1 MWFQDKVMLS
11 PRKAS
16 MLEFF
21 RVENLLF
28 ACQRRRFRKETV
40 IIECW
45 TLITGLLFFLIF
57 RTLEEVLL
65 RIQESENYSDTKT
78 YFFDGRLVFDTFD
91 EIKLEFFV
99 A

>member
-1 MWFQDKVMLS
+1 M
-11 PRKAS
+11 
-16 MLEFF
+16 
-21 RVENLLF
+21 ENLLFF
-28 ACQRRRFRKETV
+28 ACQRRRFRQETV

-57 RTLEEVLL
+57 RILEEVL
-65 RIQESENYSDTKT
+65 RIQESENYSDTKA

-91 EIKLEFFV
+91 DMKLEFFV

>member
-1 MWFQDKVMLS
+1 MLS
-11 PRKAS
+11 SRKAS

-21 RVENLLF
+21 MWKTFFFF
-28 ACQRRRFRKETV
+28 ACQRRRFRQETV

-57 RTLEEVLL
+57 RNLEEVL
-65 RIQESENYSDTKT
+65 RIQESENYSDTKA

-91 EIKLEFFV
+91 DMKLEFFV